1 MGKPVIEE
9 LDLAGA
15 ERELPALAA
24 ILAACVAGGA
34 SVNFVLPFSE
44 DDAALWWRRKA
55 LPALAAGERRL
66 LVARREGRVVGTAQ
80 LDTGTPPNQRHRADV
95 TKVLVA
101 PEARRRGVARA
112 LMLGIERAAREE
124 GRRLLVLDTVE
135 GSAAE
140 ALYLSLG
147 YLRAGSIPRFARSPD
162 GARLE
167 ATVFLWKELA

>member
-1 MGKPVIEE
+1 MIEE
-9 LDLAGA
+9 LGAAGA

-44 DDAALWWRRKA
+44 ADAASWWRRKV

-66 LVARREGRVVGTAQ
+66 LVARAGDDGRVVGTAQ
-80 LDTGTPPNQRHRADV
+80 LDTATPPNQRHRADV

-101 PEARRRGVARA
+101 PQARRRGVARA
-112 LMLGIERAAREE
+112 LMLAMEGMAREE
-124 GRRLLVLDTVE
+124 ARRLLVLDTVE
-135 GSAAE
+135 GSPAE

-147 YLRAGSIPRFARSPD
+147 YLRAGSIPRFAVSPD
-162 GARLE
+162 GTGLE
-167 ATVFLWKELA
+167 ATVFLFKELSPA